1 MKQYTRNSSLAA
13 ILFLALALTAQA
25 QAPPFP
31 PGPPVGM
38 APAPAPIGFGQGTTQ
53 ARPRVALKVQIVIAR
68 YEGDKKV
75 SSLPYTMS
83 VTANGEPVR
92 LRMGS
97 QIPVPSTSYQGNANT
112 TPVVSYTYHNVGTGI
127 DCSAT
132 STDDGRFNV
141 FVGIE
146 DSSVSERRAND
157 AAPTLR
163 NFTTQNTVLLRDGQ
177 TMQFTAA
184 ADKTTGEVVKVDVTL
199 TVEK

>member
-1 MKQYTRNSSLAA
+1 MRQYVSRFVLGSLLIMATA
-13 ILFLALALTAQA
+13 VSVLAQNTPQ
-25 QAPPFP
+25 
-31 PGPPVGM
+31 PGPPQPKPMV
-38 APAPAPIGFGQGTTQ
+38 P
-53 ARPRVALKVQIVIAR
+53 VKVQVVIAR

-83 VTANGEPVR
+83 VTANGDRVS

-97 QIPVPSTSYQGNANT
+97 QIPVPSTSYQNGT
-112 TPVVSYTYHNVGTGI
+112 TSNPVTSYTYHNVGTNV
-127 DCSAT
+127 DCSAKT
-132 STDDGRFNV
+132 TDDGRFSV

-146 DSSVSERRAND
+146 DSSVVERRAID

-163 NFTTQNTVLLRDGQ
+163 NFSATNTVVLRDGQ

-199 TVEK
+199 TLEK

>member
-1 MKQYTRNSSLAA
+1 MKPYISR
-13 ILFLALALTAQA
+13 FALATLMI
-25 QAPPFP
+25 
-31 PGPPVGM
+31 M
-38 APAPAPIGFGQGTTQ
+38 APAIAATAQNPPK
-53 ARPRVALKVQIVIAR
+53 PMVPLKVQVVIAR

-75 SSLPYTMS
+75 SSMPYSMS
-83 VTANGEPVR
+83 VTANGDSVK

-97 QIPVPSTSYQGNANT
+97 QIPLPSTTYTGAANS
-112 TPVVSYTYHNVGTGI
+112 TPVTSFTYHNVGTNI
-127 DCSAT
+127 DCSAKT
-132 STDDGRFNV
+132 TDDGRYNV

-146 DSSVSERRAND
+146 DSSVAETRGAG

-163 NFTTQNTVLLRDGQ
+163 NFSTQNTVMLRDGQ

>member
-1 MKQYTRNSSLAA
+1 MKPRISRFALAGLLILAA
-13 ILFLALALTAQA
+13 ASGAMAQN
-25 QAPPFP
+25 PPKP
-31 PGPPVGM
+31 LVP
-38 APAPAPIGFGQGTTQ
+38 
-53 ARPRVALKVQIVIAR
+53 LKVQVVIAR

-75 SSLPYTMS
+75 SSMPYTMS
-83 VTANGEPVR
+83 VTANNARVS

-97 QIPVPSTSYQGNANT
+97 QIPVPTTSYQGAGNS
-112 TPVVSYTYHNVGTGI
+112 TPVTSYNYHNVGTNI

-132 STDDGRFNV
+132 TTDDGRYSV

-146 DSSVSERRAND
+146 DSSVVERRAND
-157 AAPTLR
+157 AIPTLR
-163 NFTTQNTVLLRDGQ
+163 NFSTQNTVVLRDGQ